1 MDKTNCPNCG
11 APITGMECAYCGT
24 RLEDILRMASGKPVM
39 ISFEIGGKE
48 YTVRFLLNS
57 LTMRY
62 DTDLTDLYSDG
73 QKVLSFC
80 NSCKT
85 HLELAGECLP
95 FGEDDRIF
103 CVERS
108 VDGQG

>member
-1 MDKTNCPNCG
+1 MNKTNCPNCG
-11 APITGMECAYCGT
+11 APITGLECAYCGT

-39 ISFEIGGKE
+39 ISFEMDGKE
-48 YTVRFLLNS
+48 YTVKFLLNS

-62 DTDLTDLYSDG
+62 DTDETGLWANG
-73 QKVLSFC
+73 RKVLSFC
-80 NSCKT
+80 NSRKT

-95 FGEDDRIF
+95 FGENDQIF

-108 VDGQG
+108 TDG